1 MQTLNHL
8 MLILYRINKNY
19 KACEKTGEKVVNKNR
34 HITMIDFGL
43 SRQIL

>member
-34 HITMIDFGL
+34 HNYDRFWT
-43 SRQIL
+43 